1 MTYRVVWRLIGRDE
15 RLLDGGPVDEVYV
28 SYAAAA
34 AAVSELLSA
43 YPEAARSEAGTHWCA
58 RRSFDADLEIRVWI
72 EDAETADVI
81 AAMRF

>member
-1 MTYRVVWRLIGRDE
+1 
-15 RLLDGGPVDEVYV
+15 
-28 SYAAAA
+28 
-34 AAVSELLSA
+34 LSA

>member
-15 RLLDGGPVDEVYV
+15 RLLDGGGIDEIYS

-43 YPEAARSEAGTHWCA
+43 YPDAVRCESGTHWRA
-58 RRSFDADLEIRVWI
+58 RRSLDADLEVRIWI
-72 EDAETADVI
+72 EDAETADIV
-81 AAMRF
+81 AVARL